1 MSRREKL
8 IESAQPYVDE
18 GEQIRHIVSGQTG
31 APQGPLGSIA
41 IVAGK
46 AKQRRVVATD
56 QSIYVLEGDFWG
68 TSKSKGLVAKHRL
81 GEVEVQRGARSLTVG
96 GERIF
101 IHPFA
106 EGDADEIAATA
117 AAARAASAR

>member
-1 MSRREKL
+1 VSRREKL
-8 IESAQPYVDE
+8 IEAATPYVDE

-31 APQGPLGSIA
+31 APHGPLGSIA

-56 QSIYVLEGDFWG
+56 RKIYVLEGDFWG
-68 TSKSKGLVAKHRL
+68 TAKSKGLVAKYEL
-81 GEVEVQRGARSLTVG
+81 GEVAVERGRMSMTVG
-96 GERIF
+96 GEQIF
-101 IHPFA
+101 IHGFA
-106 EGDADEIAATA
+106 QGDADEIAATA